1 MNNGKSK
8 HGGSEESGLVLPA
21 GMGELVQLDGSQM
34 FEPPE
39 VTAAKKM
46 AAERQERALQL
57 ERRRLALELLG
68 GGQFAAYP
76 LLAHRNVEMALGVA
90 DELIKQTGGGI

>member
-1 MNNGKSK
+1 MKSK

-39 VTAAKKM
+39 VTAMKKQ

-57 ERRRLALELLG
+57 ERRRIALEFGKTVLGVDTALAL
-68 GGQFAAYP
+68 
-76 LLAHRNVEMALGVA
+76 A
-90 DELIKQTGGGI
+90 DELIAKTGGGI

>member
-8 HGGSEESGLVLPA
+8 HGGSEVSGLVLPS

-39 VTAAKKM
+39 VTAAKRM

-57 ERRRLALELLG
+57 ERRRIALDLVPSQPNFATAPGETRVDLALRE
-68 GGQFAAYP
+68 
-76 LLAHRNVEMALGVA
+76 A
-90 DELIKQTGGGI
+90 DDLIAKTGGGI